1 MEIVFVETVHAL
13 QECIVHVQDVTV
25 PDLKVMIEKSTN
37 IPAYEQRLSHN
48 HTILEDIYIDSQ
60 EQVKQRYLRQYF
72 GVGDESVLCL
82 VRLTGTNFKVS
93 LPNCGS
99 LFNTSFDF
107 YINFASDVS
116 QSECLVRYTLL
127 TIEI

>member
-1 MEIVFVETVHAL
+1 M
-13 QECIVHVQDVTV
+13 
-25 PDLKVMIEKSTN
+25 PDLKVMIEKSTK

-60 EQVKQRYLRQYF
+60 EQVKQIYLRHYL

-93 LPNCGS
+93 PNGQGWV
-99 LFNTSFDF
+99 F
-107 YINFASDVS
+107 YMNFVS
-116 QSECLVRYTLL
+116 KVSIQILVKYTYFTFLVLL
-127 TIEI
+127 NVMHKIIS